1 MSKLSQQHCSD
12 RSLGLL
18 QCFDSTI
25 RPKAKKQH
33 ASNCIRG
40 CTDILRA
47 HRIPSISKQTHTT
60 DESTH
65 QQQGKEE
72 RHARHAPTCGN
83 QDCMP
88 KNFAIHEFH
97 CSCFNSCT
105 WHTQQIRKHDTH
117 EPRLSTSRLAT
128 LHCYECCS
136 RKGCDHLQDT
146 LHILLHP
153 CDTRPEILSECC
165 SFRATFS

>member
-1 MSKLSQQHCSD
+1 MLRFHNQAENQKNNMLQTASEDALTYCEHTGFHPSANRHTPQTKAHTSNRGKKKGMLDMHRPAAIRIACQKT
-12 RSLGLL
+12 LL
-18 QCFDSTI
+18 FMNFT
-25 RPKAKKQH
+25 AH
-33 ASNCIRG
+33 ASIHALG
-40 CTDILRA
+40 TL
-47 HRIPSISKQTHTT
+47 SK
-60 DESTH
+60 S
-65 QQQGKEE
+65 G
-72 RHARHAPTCGN
+72 
-83 QDCMP
+83 
-88 KNFAIHEFH
+88 
-97 CSCFNSCT
+97 
-105 WHTQQIRKHDTH
+105 KHDTH